1 MVPRQP
7 NAAPNGGTI
16 SPQIMPATATPVCL
30 MPIASPRRREILR
43 LVWDEERASGE
54 IATHFD
60 VSWPA
65 ISQNLRVLEDAGLV
79 KTRRAGKSR
88 LYRANRARLGPLKS
102 VLLKMWEDDLDRLAA
117 LAEGEAEAKRTRRR

>member
-1 MVPRQP
+1 MEAELR
-7 NAAPNGGTI
+7 AI
-16 SPQIMPATATPVCL
+16 S
-30 MPIASPRRREILR
+30 SPRRREILR

>member
-1 MVPRQP
+1 MEAELR
-7 NAAPNGGTI
+7 A
-16 SPQIMPATATPVCL
+16 
-30 MPIASPRRREILR
+30 IASPRRREILR
-43 LVWDEERASGE
+43 LVWDQERASGD
-54 IATHFD
+54 IADHFD

-102 VLLKMWEDDLDRLAA
+102 LLLKMWEDDLDRLAGLA
-117 LAEGEAEAKRTRRR
+117 EAEAEGEGDAGRAR